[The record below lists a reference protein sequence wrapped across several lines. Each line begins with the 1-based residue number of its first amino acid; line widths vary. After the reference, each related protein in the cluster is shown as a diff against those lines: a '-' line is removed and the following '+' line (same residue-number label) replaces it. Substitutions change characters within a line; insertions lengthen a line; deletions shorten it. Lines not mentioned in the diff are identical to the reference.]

1 MPKPARYR
9 HYIVSSCEYLQLYI
23 HKRIDERKLYYLY
36 RPAAIRVIKWSITAS
51 PPSWWPGKCMAM
63 VCGNERTQGTHYR
76 HLLPLLFHLLFVVI
90 YYIRRSWHNWR
101 LPRSSNG
108 LCSPKGQWAT
118 KMIPLSIQ
126 GRTSTLEMS
135 SAVSYIYRVCI
146 LFVCGSG
153 QLNRSKIRYYSVF
166 SSARLGLVLF

>member
-1 MPKPARYR
+1 MKELKE
-9 HYIVSSCEYLQLYI
+9 HIIVISFPSSSTSFLLLYI
-23 HKRIDERKLYYLY
+23 IFVDLGIIEGYQDHQ
-36 RPAAIRVIKWSITAS
+36 TA
-51 PPSWWPGKCMAM
+51 
-63 VCGNERTQGTHYR
+63 
-76 HLLPLLFHLLFVVI
+76 F
-90 YYIRRSWHNWR
+90 
-101 LPRSSNG
+101 
-108 LCSPKGQWAT
+108 CSPKGQWAT

-166 SSARLGLVLF
+166 SSARLGLVLFRTKLQDKVKEKNVRISFAL